1 MFIMKEGNLIMKN
14 ISFFKAEKY
23 QLEKYEEVKNNI
35 YKVYDDFM
43 NSEMY
48 VTSLSFEQEPE
59 YDEGANSSDISQY
72 PLEDI
77 LDKFYVTVE
86 DFYPDLN
93 DGKNNICR
101 LEFTG
106 SQISDIENLLAI
118 VGKHVYNKEFVKE
131 GKKYIELIIE

>member
-23 QLEKYEEVKNNI
+23 QLEKYEEVKDNI

-86 DFYPDLN
+86 DFYPYLN

-106 SQISDIENLLAI
+106 SEISDIENLLAI